1 VRSAALRLPVACG
14 AQRPHA
20 RLPARAHIRSEIKL
34 TSGKGL
40 ADLTV
45 PLSTI
50 VDAVVKQNKA
60 RLQSSAALAQ
70 PGSRMR
76 NMC

>member
-1 VRSAALRLPVACG
+1 VLACCLRRAASSRAPAC
-14 AQRPHA
+14 ARPHI
-20 RLPARAHIRSEIKL
+20 RAEIKL

-50 VDAVVKQNKA
+50 VDAVVKQTKA